1 MKIDHSIQNSLAQI
15 GYLNRHLADELAKLP
30 ELREDTT
37 TSSRLALYNL
47 SVIYRFAPERFNR
60 MFARMD
66 TIGLPAH
73 RDYCT
78 PLQAFFW
85 MIQDERLE
93 ASGML
98 LGLKIIGGMDTHG
111 NCRPRLSAAPD
122 QEYRENRS
130 TVSDPA
136 YTLKKIL
143 DAAWNGETRL
153 MLGSMIRKIINRLPA
168 PAEARE
174 YALLV
179 SRHSNRQLQGYI
191 MDDFLRKKEAF
202 SAGDWNTIATAVR
215 RSRWKRFYTVA
226 DRLNS
231 PELVSYYIN
240 KYFFFRKSPASGVY
254 STFFNKTAQCTDAAY
269 FAQFMLKRAGYR
281 TFLRSVKWD
290 EDPWDGLHTG
300 SGIILDDGCYLL
312 VSNYTGVNAI
322 SGPFDTLERLDRRL
336 SCNRRITGRK
346 WGAYFPPR
354 FF

>member
-1 MKIDHSIQNSLAQI
+1 MKIDHSTGKSLAQI
-15 GYLNRHLADELAKLP
+15 GCLNRHLADELARLP
-30 ELREDTT
+30 ELRNDTT

-47 SVIYRFAPERFNR
+47 SVIYRFAPKRFDR
-60 MFARMD
+60 MFTRMD

-98 LGLKIIGGMDTHG
+98 LGLDITRGMDTHG
-111 NCRPRLSAAPD
+111 NCRPRLIAAPD
-122 QEYRENRS
+122 KECSQDQS
-130 TVSDPA
+130 AVSDPA
-136 YTLKKIL
+136 YTLKKVL

-168 PAEARE
+168 PAEAQE

-179 SRHSNRQLQGYI
+179 NRHSNRQLQGYI
-191 MDDFLRKKEAF
+191 MDDFLIKKEAF
-202 SAGDWNTIATAVR
+202 NARDWNTIETAVR
-215 RSRWKRFYTVA
+215 RSRWKRFYAVA

-231 PELVSYYIN
+231 PELVSYYID
-240 KYFFFRKSPASGVY
+240 KYFFFRKRPASGVY

-269 FAQFMLKRAGYR
+269 FAQFMLERAGYQ

-300 SGIILDDGCYLL
+300 SGIILDDGRYLL
-312 VSNYTGVNAI
+312 VANYTGVNAI
-322 SGPFDTLERLDRRL
+322 SGPFDTLERLDRQL

-354 FF
+354 YY